1 MKALFIRV
9 GVEIQRASG
18 PESATP
24 PNGWIPLA
32 LAQQPAPCSFESKLP
47 EVGTTI
53 FTVMSAMAAEEGAL
67 NLSQGFPDFDGPPE
81 LLERVQHYL
90 THGYNQYPPMAGV
103 QSLREA
109 VAGKVLDLYGLPA
122 DPETQ
127 ITVTSGAT
135 EALFCAITAVVRP
148 GDEVILFD
156 PAYDSYEPAVRLSGG
171 VARHIA
177 LEPPDYDVDWDQVRR
192 AITPRTRLVIFNTP
206 HNPTGTVWSRTD
218 LRCLEALALEH
229 GFHVLSDE
237 VYEHI
242 IFDGQAHQSVCRFP
256 DLWQRSFVVSSFGK
270 TYHTTGWKIGY
281 CVAPEDLT
289 AEFRKIHQFVTFT
302 SNTPVQHGLADFL
315 NAHPEHHLELG
326 AFYQRKRDLFCA
338 LLEGSRF
345 SLKPSSGTYFQLLG
359 YEGISNERDSE
370 LAVRL
375 TREAKIASIPVSIFY
390 ADGADHKMLRFCFC
404 KDDRTLRQGAEILL
418 KV

>member
-1 MKALFIRV
+1 M
-9 GVEIQRASG
+9 
-18 PESATP
+18 
-24 PNGWIPLA
+24 PLA
-32 LAQQPAPCSFESKLP
+32 LAQQPAPGGLDSKLP

-53 FTVMSAMAAEEGAL
+53 FTVMSALAAEEGAL

-103 QSLREA
+103 PSLREA
-109 VAGKVLDLYGLPA
+109 IAGKVLDLYGLKA
-122 DPETQ
+122 DPETEV
-127 ITVTSGAT
+127 TVTSGAT
-135 EALFCAITAVVRP
+135 EALFCAVTAVVRP

-171 VARHIA
+171 VARHVP
-177 LEPPDYDVDWDQVRR
+177 LQPPAYGIDWGRVRD
-192 AITPRTRLVIFNTP
+192 AIGPRTRLVIFNTP
-206 HNPTGTVWSRTD
+206 HNPTGTVWTGED
-218 LRCLEALALEH
+218 LKQLEALAVEH
-229 GFHVLSDE
+229 GFFVLADE

-256 DLWQRSFVVSSFGK
+256 GLWQRSFVVSSFGK

-281 CVAPEDLT
+281 CVAPAELT

-302 SNTPVQHGLADFL
+302 SNTPVQYGLADFL
-315 NAHPEHHLELG
+315 NAHPEHHLQLG

-345 SLKPSSGTYFQLLG
+345 SLTPSAGTYFQLLG
-359 YEGISNERDSE
+359 YQGISNERDSE

-375 TREAKIASIPVSIFY
+375 TREAKIASIPVSILY

-418 KV
+418 SL